1 MNHLAAQQKLTLLLT
16 LLTLYTSVK
25 KSSKKWD
32 RNWSLEEGV
41 ACWLVQLFN
50 QGLPW

>member
-1 MNHLAAQQKLTLLLT
+1 MNMNHLAAQQK
-16 LLTLYTSVK
+16 LTLYTSVK

-32 RNWSLEEGV
+32 RNWSLEECV